1 MDGIAVVADT
11 STLRNQA
18 IDRYIGDTIERQLE
32 AADLLILNKVDLVDD
47 ETLQAVA
54 AFTDEKWNDIYQAPN
69 VQDPVCLKNEDGL
82 TEAGEAFMFG
92 MGLNEIEEEDL
103 YPVSKEARKFNE
115 ERGMGGR
122 DD

>member
-1 MDGIAVVADT
+1 MTVTTKKAAARLIYGTGISSVWAYT
-11 STLRNQA
+11 RTE
-18 IDRYIGDTIERQLE
+18 IP
-32 AADLLILNKVDLVDD
+32 NKGK
-47 ETLQAVA
+47 TQYA